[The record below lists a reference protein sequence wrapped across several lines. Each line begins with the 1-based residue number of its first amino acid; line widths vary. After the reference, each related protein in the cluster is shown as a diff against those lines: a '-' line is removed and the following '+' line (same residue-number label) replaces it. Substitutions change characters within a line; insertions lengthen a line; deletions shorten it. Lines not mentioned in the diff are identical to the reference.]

1 MAVYNL
7 GDPLLKDSVGES
19 LDLIKGEISSK
30 KSQPIKIEE
39 IISNII
45 NLFSKTDFIEV
56 LITSAKFILV
66 TKPILSDISWSTIVE
81 NVDKIIAQ
89 INEYPKE
96 APAIVQRVTV
106 PGPINAAAI
115 KTPGPISLNH
125 FIMELESY
133 LQVILHLE
141 IVYLFHTMSL

>member
-1 MAVYNL
+1 MV
-7 GDPLLKDSVGES
+7 K
-19 LDLIKGEISSK
+19 
-30 KSQPIKIEE
+30 
-39 IISNII
+39 
-45 NLFSKTDFIEV
+45 
-56 LITSAKFILV
+56 
-66 TKPILSDISWSTIVE
+66 

-96 APAIVQRVTV
+96 APAIVHRVTV

-115 KTPGPISLNH
+115 NTPGPISLNH

-133 LQVILHLE
+133 LLAILHLK